1 MSSVRDKESIL
12 MRGDTD
18 EYFKRKMP
26 DAKTS
31 REKLKV
37 FAEIERM
44 YKKTTQTL
52 ATNPNEVFDR
62 DLRHL
67 ARKSNVERTKTTKV
81 FRNLARNDDD
91 YCFEM
96 NLASKLRQ

>member
-1 MSSVRDKESIL
+1 MTSVRDKESIL

-18 EYFKRKMP
+18 EYFKKKMP

-37 FAEIERM
+37 FAEIDRM

-52 ATNPNEVFDR
+52 ATNPSEVFDR

-67 ARKSNVERTKTTKV
+67 ARKSNVERTKTAKV
-81 FRNLARNDDD
+81 FRNLANNDDD